1 MKNIL
6 HTIILLIIC
15 CSMMIIPGCDFDTG
29 DYSNTDSDT
38 GDYSD
43 IDSDTGFDSD
53 NGWDFKPISEIRE
66 NFPKTVEELK
76 TREFD
81 NLDFSNAD
89 FSFPEID
96 NIYELSLDAFLGK
109 SAQEIYDFF
118 SASLETLMPGKYSEE
133 MKMNTIFFWDGENPD
148 GTYQTIKDYKPTGD
162 PVFPNPCFK
171 TEDCYFE
178 FRQGVLRWFDNAEL
192 MRYRGEEGAPIMP
205 TMLTDSEQLKH
216 FITDLNSTDKFELI
230 DGEISVKDAV
240 EFVDNYLATM
250 NFSPYELSALTKT
263 VAVSV
268 LDIGNG
274 KYGYNFITTP
284 EYKNVLFDHY
294 EVQGGNVVTTIENDY
309 DDGRY
314 DSMPGQIG
322 MIETNKIYN
331 FVEPAYN
338 RSITETANY
347 TSIITLENAAEIVTE
362 FYSPTMNFDV
372 KRVQVVYLAHWKSA
386 SPCWKFLM
394 ESNDLLYSTFVDMG
408 SGEVYV
414 YIQE

>member
-1 MKNIL
+1 
-6 HTIILLIIC
+6 
-15 CSMMIIPGCDFDTG
+15 MIIPGCD
-29 DYSNTDSDT
+29 SDT
-38 GDYSD
+38 GS
-43 IDSDTGFDSD
+43 DSDDGF
-53 NGWDFKPISEIRE
+53 DFKPISEIRE
-66 NFPKTVEELK
+66 IFPQTVEELK

-81 NLDFSNAD
+81 NFDFSNAD

-96 NIYELSLDAFLGK
+96 NIYELSLDPFLGK

-133 MKMNTIFFWDGENPD
+133 MKMNTIFFWDGKNPD
-148 GTYQTIKDYKPTGD
+148 GTYQTIKDYEPTD
-162 PVFPNPCFK
+162 DTWPAFI

-178 FRQGVLRWFDNAEL
+178 MHNGVIRWFDNADL
-192 MRYRGEEGAPIMP
+192 MRYRGEEGAPGMR
-205 TMLTDSEQLKH
+205 TMITNSDQLKL

-250 NFSPYELSALTKT
+250 NFSPYELSARKKA

-284 EYKNVLFDHY
+284 EYKNVLFDYY
-294 EVQGGNVVTTIENDY
+294 EMQGGDSVEHLENDY
-309 DDGRY
+309 DDRRY

-322 MIETNKIYN
+322 MIETDKICN
-331 FVEPAYN
+331 FAFPAYDQ
-338 RSITETANY
+338 SITETANY
-347 TSIITLENAAEIVTE
+347 TSIITLERAAEIVTE
-362 FYSPTMNFDV
+362 FYSQSMNFDV
-372 KRVQVVYLAHWKSA
+372 KRVQVVYLSSYDKAE
-386 SPCWKFLM
+386 PCWKFLM
-394 ESNDLLYSTFVDMG
+394 ENNGWLYNTFVDMG

-414 YIQE
+414 YIHR